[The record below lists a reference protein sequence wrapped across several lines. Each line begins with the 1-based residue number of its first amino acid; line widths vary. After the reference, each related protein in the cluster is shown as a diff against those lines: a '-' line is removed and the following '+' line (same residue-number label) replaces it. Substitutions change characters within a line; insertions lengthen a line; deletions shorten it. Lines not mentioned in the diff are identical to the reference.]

1 MANTVNQGHSSFLSL
16 RVPAKSVPAHSEQY
30 FNLINS
36 WYHRKGW
43 EAFGFQR
50 ELANV
55 YLQGVNGLLNAP
67 TGSGKTYAMFIPA
80 LCEVLARHD
89 NQAPP
94 GLKLLWITPL
104 RALARDITMALQD
117 ACDIMESG
125 WVVQMRTGDTD
136 TKTKQAQKK
145 KMPDVLIITP
155 ESLHVLFCYRGYDRL
170 FKNLQA
176 VVVDEWHELLGSKR
190 GILVEL
196 ALSRLRTI
204 SASLRTWGVSATIGN
219 LVEAMEVLVGNETP
233 EELTTIVRSDIKKEI
248 AVHTVMPPE
257 IEVLPWA
264 GHIGLSLL
272 PELIDIIWS
281 SRTTLIFTNTR
292 AMAEIWYHNILNA
305 EEELAGQL
313 AMHHGSLSMEV
324 RNWVEESLHSGT
336 LKAVVATSSLDLGV
350 DFRPVDT
357 VVQIGSPKGVARFTQ
372 RAGRSGHQ
380 PGAVS
385 NIYFMPTHAL
395 ELVEVAALKQAIS
408 EEVVEKREPFVLS
421 YDVLIQYLVTLSIGN
436 GFEEKVMLREA
447 RSTVAF
453 QHMTDDEWKWCLDF
467 ITKGGKALEAYN
479 EYSRVVVEDGVY
491 RIANKRASLRHRLQI
506 GTIVSDPVVTVRYVK
521 GGTLGSIEEYFIA
534 RLKPGDIF
542 WFAGVCLEFVMLKE
556 MTALVKRTKE
566 QKAGTASYGGG
577 RMPLTSYLADMM
589 RRQLSQW
596 RHLQDDFP
604 EYRLLQPLME
614 LQEKR
619 TAIPAPDEFLVEYS
633 ESKEGFHIFFFP
645 FEGRLIHEIM
655 SGLVAF
661 RLSHSIPVSISI
673 AMNDYGFEL
682 LCNTPID
689 VTEKNV
695 RAWLEPRGM
704 ETDVFSSVNAL
715 EMARRKFRD
724 IAVIS
729 GMVFQGYPGKFKK
742 DRHLQSSSQLLFD
755 VLTQYDKENLLLRQ
769 SYEETMNDQMDQAR
783 LRKALIRIH
792 ESKVVI
798 RETARFSPL
807 SFPIVV
813 DSLSREKVSSEST
826 ADRIRRMLE
835 ENRG

>member
-16 RVPAKSVPAHSEQY
+16 RVPAKSIPAHSEQY

-89 NQAPP
+89 KQAPP

-248 AVHTVMPPE
+248 VVHTVMPPE

-281 SRTTLIFTNTR
+281 SRTTLVFTNTR

-305 EEELAGQL
+305 EE
-313 AMHHGSLSMEV
+313 
-324 RNWVEESLHSGT
+324 
-336 LKAVVATSSLDLGV
+336 
-350 DFRPVDT
+350 
-357 VVQIGSPKGVARFTQ
+357 
-372 RAGRSGHQ
+372 
-380 PGAVS
+380 
-385 NIYFMPTHAL
+385 
-395 ELVEVAALKQAIS
+395 
-408 EEVVEKREPFVLS
+408 
-421 YDVLIQYLVTLSIGN
+421 
-436 GFEEKVMLREA
+436 
-447 RSTVAF
+447 
-453 QHMTDDEWKWCLDF
+453 
-467 ITKGGKALEAYN
+467 
-479 EYSRVVVEDGVY
+479 
-491 RIANKRASLRHRLQI
+491 
-506 GTIVSDPVVTVRYVK
+506 
-521 GGTLGSIEEYFIA
+521 
-534 RLKPGDIF
+534 
-542 WFAGVCLEFVMLKE
+542 
-556 MTALVKRTKE
+556 
-566 QKAGTASYGGG
+566 
-577 RMPLTSYLADMM
+577 
-589 RRQLSQW
+589 
-596 RHLQDDFP
+596 
-604 EYRLLQPLME
+604 
-614 LQEKR
+614 
-619 TAIPAPDEFLVEYS
+619 
-633 ESKEGFHIFFFP
+633 
-645 FEGRLIHEIM
+645 
-655 SGLVAF
+655 
-661 RLSHSIPVSISI
+661 
-673 AMNDYGFEL
+673 
-682 LCNTPID
+682 
-689 VTEKNV
+689 
-695 RAWLEPRGM
+695 
-704 ETDVFSSVNAL
+704 
-715 EMARRKFRD
+715 
-724 IAVIS
+724 
-729 GMVFQGYPGKFKK
+729 
-742 DRHLQSSSQLLFD
+742 
-755 VLTQYDKENLLLRQ
+755 
-769 SYEETMNDQMDQAR
+769 
-783 LRKALIRIH
+783 
-792 ESKVVI
+792 
-798 RETARFSPL
+798 
-807 SFPIVV
+807 
-813 DSLSREKVSSEST
+813 
-826 ADRIRRMLE
+826 
-835 ENRG
+835 